1 MMRNGSEVSPSPT
14 AFCRSAD
21 RCQSPSS
28 RVCLLNSCIVPIKSR
43 LPTASPPSS
52 KALKAKSFRK
62 FPGSVRCTPVQ
73 KAVLLKKFHDFS
85 WGEGDCGASE
95 NQSTLSQKGSGPER
109 AQGKEEE
116 KEEEEEEEG
125 EKAASQKGMIASSRG
140 QFVVFDDALQ
150 QQSATT
156 SAGVANDAKKASQH
170 GKGMGTSFCKRCSHG
185 AQSLDCSTTC
195 PDELR

>member
-28 RVCLLNSCIVPIKSR
+28 RVCLLNSCIVPINR
-43 LPTASPPSS
+43 LPTAP
-52 KALKAKSFRK
+52 KAPKAFKGKKVFESF
-62 FPGSVRCTPVQ
+62 PISEAGLALSVARLFKKQVPAC
-73 KAVLLKKFHDFS
+73 KKFHDFS

-116 KEEEEEEEG
+116 KKEEEEEEEEG
-125 EKAASQKGMIASSRG
+125 EKAASQK
-140 QFVVFDDALQ
+140 
-150 QQSATT
+150 
-156 SAGVANDAKKASQH
+156 
-170 GKGMGTSFCKRCSHG
+170 
-185 AQSLDCSTTC
+185 
-195 PDELR
+195 E